1 MLHWV
6 LELFA
11 HYGYFVIVA
20 GVLLENAGIPA
31 PGHTVVL
38 AGGFLAE
45 RGELSIPWVAV
56 CACAA
61 AIAGDNIGFAI
72 GHAKGPDL
80 LARHRRLFTRSRE
93 RRICEFFERHG
104 PHTVV
109 IGRFI
114 AGLQSAVPIVAGT
127 TRMPWRRFIT
137 WNVLGA
143 VVWAALYSAA
153 GYFSSSS
160 IDAIDRWMGRVG
172 LVVAGVVVLGAVGVW
187 IWRRHPHHEG

>member
-11 HYGYFVIVA
+11 HYGYFVIIA

-38 AGGFLAE
+38 AGAFLAE
-45 RGELSIPWVAV
+45 RGDLSILWVAV

-72 GHAKGPDL
+72 GRWKGHDL
-80 LARHRRLFTRSRE
+80 LARHRRLFTPRRE
-93 RRICEFFERHG
+93 RRVCEFFERHG
-104 PHTVV
+104 SRAIV

-114 AGLQSAVPIVAGT
+114 AGLQSVVPIIAGT
-127 TRMPWRRFIT
+127 TRTPWKRFLV
-137 WNVLGA
+137 WNVIGA
-143 VVWAALYSAA
+143 IVWAAFYSAL
-153 GYFSSSS
+153 GYFAASSLV
-160 IDAIDRWMGRVG
+160 AIDCWLGRIGLVIVG
-172 LVVAGVVVLGAVGVW
+172 VIVVAGAAWW
-187 IWRRHPHHEG
+187 IRRRHRRSH